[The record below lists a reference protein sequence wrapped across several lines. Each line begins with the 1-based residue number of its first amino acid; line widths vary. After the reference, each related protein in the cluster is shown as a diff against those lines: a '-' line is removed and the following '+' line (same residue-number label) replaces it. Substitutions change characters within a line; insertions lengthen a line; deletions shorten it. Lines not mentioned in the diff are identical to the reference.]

1 MRALVRLLA
10 VAAFCCF
17 AAIAAHA
24 QSSALVVPA
33 CGTQT
38 PPFTAG
44 GLHVPL
50 MDVNGNLCSSATSSG
65 GTFTWPGT
73 APLTNYGT
81 APAGTVPAVN
91 ANVTNIYQ
99 YTAVPSNQYGLTIAS
114 ATLLTVPATATYGA
128 ICAET
133 ATVRYT
139 TDGATTPTSTVG
151 MPLAAG
157 ACVAMRGHAVL
168 VNFKAIGA
176 GATIDAEYFK

>member
-1 MRALVRLLA
+1 VFCLA
-10 VAAFCCF
+10 AA
-17 AAIAAHA
+17 AAHA
-24 QSSALVVPA
+24 QSTALVVTA
-33 CGTQT
+33 CGPQT
-38 PPFTAG
+38 PPFAVG

-50 MDVNGNLCSSATSSG
+50 MDVNGNLCSAGGGG

-81 APAGTVPAVN
+81 APTGTVPAVN

-139 TDGATTPTSTVG
+139 TDGTTTPTSLVG

-168 VNFKAIGA
+168 VNFKAIS
-176 GATIDAEYFK
+176 ATGTLDAEYFK